1 MTLSK
6 SLADLDAVATE
17 LLRKSTKKED
27 NDKLTPDEIAEDS
40 VETKDDTEN
49 NDNGEDNEEKD
60 IEKSEDVEEV
70 ENEESEENIEKSED
84 SETIEE
90 DKTDDIEKSEDSE
103 TVEENEESEEEEVK
117 EDIEKS
123 MKEHFEADDVIAKG
137 MKDSEFFSAV
147 VEVLSKSMSDVQYDI
162 LSKARTSEQ
171 STDVLAKSLQ
181 AALAVNETLINDN
194 KRLTNRVSKLEKSIA
209 EGFERMTTMIDDLS
223 SQPVGMRKSVKS
235 VSVHD
240 RDFEHSINGTKT
252 LEFDTLNKSQV
263 LSILNNELYTGN
275 QNVTVSDIISY
286 ESGAPL
292 RQDLQTLV
300 VNKSR

>member
-84 SETIEE
+84 SETVEEDE

-103 TVEENEESEEEEVK
+103 TVEESEEEVK

-123 MKEHFEADDVIAKG
+123 MKEHFEADDTIAKG